1 MAYDNT
7 KTQQLLEI
15 LQTRSL
21 TKSERAKA
29 REQIGLFYAQ
39 KLAGLQ
45 KNLFDAIEKMRS
57 AGEPDPFEV
66 DDYIHLYHKQSQE
79 LYVYMNHLSLSNDH
93 LRIWLALINEG
104 EHGAE
109 VWEPKTQLP
118 GGEKRNQRP

>member
-21 TKSERAKA
+21 TKSERAIA
-29 REQIGLFYAQ
+29 REQIDLFYAQ

-45 KNLFDAIEKMRS
+45 KKLFDTVEKMRS

-66 DDYIHLYHKQSQE
+66 DDYIHHYHKQSQE
-79 LYVYMNHLSLSNDH
+79 LYAYMNHRSLSNEN
-93 LRIWLALINEG
+93 LRIWLALIDEDEQG
-104 EHGAE
+104 LR

-118 GGEKRNQRP
+118 DEEKRNQSS